1 VRNDASN
8 VDVCYLLI

>member
-1 VRNDASN
+1 VRNDVSN